1 MVGAAAAKKQAMT
14 MMEDRRD
21 LGSMSSA
28 LMMPTAMAQKM
39 TVRANPEASSRPR
52 MMPPMANPMSM
63 PPVRSI
69 QRRATRL
76 ASPVFSM
83 ASPKMA
89 APKVVQMSTVVHGPS
104 TTSGGAMLVSR

>member
-52 MMPPMANPMSM
+52 MMPPMANPMSIPVNV

-76 ASPVFSM
+76 ASP
-83 ASPKMA
+83 
-89 APKVVQMSTVVHGPS
+89 PKVVQMSTVVHGPS

>member
-39 TVRANPEASSRPR
+39 TVRANPGGQQQAEDDAADGEPESIPVNV
-52 MMPPMANPMSM
+52 PP
-63 PPVRSI
+63 
-69 QRRATRL
+69 
-76 ASPVFSM
+76 
-83 ASPKMA
+83 
-89 APKVVQMSTVVHGPS
+89 
-104 TTSGGAMLVSR
+104 